1 LPTKPFLLTLAETLY
16 KIEIM
21 KHIIYIFFLI
31 SCLLGCV
38 QPSENSNSES
48 STNYSE
54 LRILQDSLKVLKL
67 SGTPYEIG
75 FQHGLLLKE
84 DIKTLITLWKKDIE
98 QNYKISS
105 DEFVSRFMNSTDY
118 MSAIKKWTPE
128 LLEEIKGI
136 SEGSGID
143 FNTIYVFQLTD
154 EMWTN
159 GDIVLDRHHCS
170 GFGVSNNNTTSNS
183 NYIGQNLDVTPFY
196 HKFKVLLEIY
206 NEDSQD
212 KTYVVTFPGFIG
224 ANGINNKIGL
234 TVNSLPDLTV
244 SSNGLPVSCVVRGIL
259 NKQSF
264 DQAETFINEI
274 EHASGQNYIIG
285 SFEAISSF
293 ECSVNKVS
301 VYWPD
306 TTKHY
311 TYHANNSLANN
322 NYNSNYMQY
331 LSDSLSPI
339 EIAQSNKRLQSLGN
353 RLSKNKEIDMNTMMD
368 VLSSKDDQSDPICNS
383 YTWVATIMEF
393 QNNSSTLYIS
403 PGKSDSTEYIKFDL

>member
-1 LPTKPFLLTLAETLY
+1 
-16 KIEIM
+16 
-21 KHIIYIFFLI
+21 
-31 SCLLGCV
+31 V
-38 QPSENSNSES
+38 
-48 STNYSE
+48 
-54 LRILQDSLKVLKL
+54 VKL

-75 FQHGLLLKE
+75 FQHGSLLKE
-84 DIKTLITLWKKDIE
+84 DIKTLITLWKEDIE

-118 MSAIKKWTPE
+118 ISAIKKWTPE

-159 GDIVLDRHHCS
+159 GGVVIDRHHCS
-170 GFGVSNNNTTSNS
+170 GFGVSNSNTMS

-212 KTYVVTFPGFIG
+212 KTYVVTFPGVIG
-224 ANGINNKIGL
+224 TNGINNKIGL

-259 NKQSF
+259 SKKSF
-264 DQAETFINEI
+264 NQAEAFINEI

-285 SFEAISSF
+285 SFDSIGSF
-293 ECSVNKVS
+293 ECSVDKVS

-306 TTKHY
+306 STKHY

-322 NYNSNYMQY
+322 NYNPNYMQY

-339 EIAQSNKRLQSLGN
+339 EIAHESKRFQSLRN
-353 RLSKNKEIDMNTMMD
+353 RLSKNKEIDLNTMMEI
-368 VLSSKDDQSDPICNS
+368 LSSKDDQNDPICNR
-383 YTWVATIMEF
+383 YTWIATIMEF
-393 QNNSSTLYIS
+393 RKDSSILYIS
-403 PGKSDSTEYIKFDL
+403 PGKSDSTEFLKFNL

>member
-1 LPTKPFLLTLAETLY
+1 MTLY

-21 KHIIYIFFLI
+21 KQIIYICFLI
-31 SCLLGCV
+31 GCLWGCTE
-38 QPSENSNSES
+38 PSENSNSES
-48 STNYSE
+48 STNDSE
-54 LRILQDSLKVLKL
+54 LRVLQGSLKVIKL

-75 FQHGLLLKE
+75 FQHGTLLKE

-98 QNYKISS
+98 QNFKISS

-118 MSAIKKWTPE
+118 ISAIKKWTPE
-128 LLEEIKGI
+128 LLEEIRGI

-159 GDIVLDRHHCS
+159 GGVVLDRHHCS
-170 GFGVSNNNTTSNS
+170 GFGVLKSYTTSKS

-206 NEDSQD
+206 NKDSHNT
-212 KTYVVTFPGFIG
+212 TYIVTFPGFIG
-224 ANGINNKIGL
+224 TNGINKKIGL

-244 SSNGLPVSCVVRGIL
+244 SSSGLPVSCVVRGIL
-259 NKQSF
+259 NKQTF
-264 DQAETFINEI
+264 EQAETFINEV

-285 SFEAISSF
+285 SFEAIGSF

-306 TTKHY
+306 STKHY
-311 TYHANNSLANN
+311 TYHANNSLAND
-322 NYNSNYMQY
+322 NYNTNYIQY
-331 LSDSLSPI
+331 LSDSLSPK
-339 EIAQSNKRLQSLGN
+339 EIAHRSKRFQSLRN
-353 RLSKNKEIDMNTMMD
+353 RLSKSKALDLNMMME
-368 VLSSKDDQSDPICNS
+368 VLSSKDDQNDPICNG
-383 YTWVATIMEF
+383 YTWMATIMEF
-393 QNNSSTLYIS
+393 KNENSILYIS
-403 PGKSDSTEYIKFDL
+403 PGKSDSTEYIKFNLQ